1 MALGDTYI
9 SLAELKTRLG
19 VTDTND
25 DTLFT
30 GAITAAS
37 RGIDGVCNRQFND
50 AGAASA
56 RVYYPDSRCQ
66 VTVEDFHT
74 TTGLVV
80 ATDTGDDGTYETT
93 WDATDYQLEPL
104 NGIINGENVPWN
116 RIVAVESR
124 YFSTSSRRAPVQ
136 VTARWG
142 WESVPG
148 SIKEATYI
156 LAEDIAKLRDLPF
169 GAGGFSEFGRMRA
182 RKNPHVMML
191 VDQYIDSKIL
201 VS

>member
-19 VTDTND
+19 ISDNVD
-25 DTLFT
+25 DTLLT
-30 GAITAAS
+30 GAIGAAS
-37 RGIDGVCNRQFND
+37 RGIDACCNRQFND

-56 RVYYPDSRCQ
+56 RVFYPDSRCQ
-66 VTVEDFHT
+66 VEVDDFHT

-80 ATDTGDDGTYETT
+80 ATDDGDDGAYETT
-93 WDATDYQLEPL
+93 WSSGDYQLEPL
-104 NGIINGENVPWN
+104 NGLVNGETRPWN
-116 RIVAVESR
+116 KIVAVESK
-124 YFSTSSRRAPVQ
+124 YFPTRSRRAPVQ

-142 WESVPG
+142 WASVPVNV
-148 SIKEATYI
+148 KEATYV
-156 LAEDIAKLRDLPF
+156 LAEDIAKLRDAPF
-169 GAGGFSEFGRMRA
+169 GVGGFSEYGRIRA

-191 VDQYIDSKIL
+191 IDQYIENRIL